1 MEDRKF
7 KLELT
12 GWEMSVLHSLMDNM
26 YGHFNNE
33 DTKQQMKAP
42 EKTVSAFNSILSKIE
57 TIYET
62 L

>member
-1 MEDRKF
+1 MQDKF

-12 GWEMSVLHSLMDNM
+12 GLEMSVLHMLMDNM
-26 YGHFNNE
+26 YETFNS
-33 DTKQQMKAP
+33 DSTKQQMKEP
-42 EKTVSAFNSILSKIE
+42 EKTVGAFNSILSKIE